1 MKNVISIEI
10 GKFVMRKKL
19 KKIGFIEKKI
29 KNLIL

>member
-19 KKIGFIEKKI
+19 KKTGFIEKKI